1 MKTTPSGKPG
11 GLRRKSRQAALA
23 LLYQSDMGVPDFS
36 AHLEHYFAQNRLPP
50 KAKDYA
56 EQLVLGVMEHLQT
69 LDEAITKVSAH
80 WRLDRMNVID
90 RNILRLAAFE
100 ILYKSDIPRKV
111 SINEAIEIA
120 KAFGTEDSGS
130 FINGILDRFQK
141 PDEEPKDSPGEK
153 PENEG

>member
-23 LLYQSDMGVPDFS
+23 LLYQSDMGVPDFA
-36 AHLEHYFAQNRLPP
+36 AHLEHYFSQNRLPA

-56 EQLVLGVMEHLQT
+56 EQIVHGVIENLQE

-90 RNILRLAAFE
+90 RNILRLAAYE
-100 ILYKSDIPRKV
+100 ILFKADIPRKV

-141 PDEEPKDSPGEK
+141 PEEEQSESPEEK
-153 PENEG
+153 PENIG